1 MTSSTLASLIETAQ
15 GVVFDFDGTLA
26 ELTIEFPPLYT
37 RVFEMSQAYAVD
49 TTKLTERYLIEVID
63 EIASIIDGGDG
74 VKFRKDALD
83 MIITEEITAAKNAS
97 LFPGSRDLIRALK
110 ARGKRVAL
118 VTRNCR
124 DAVLTVYPEV
134 AGDVDVFLPRDDV
147 QRIKPDPEH
156 LSTALTLMGTRPSV
170 SIMVGDHPIDVTS
183 AMAVGMETVGV
194 LTGKVGKDD
203 LKNAGALFVLERASD
218 MMEHLMD

>member
-1 MTSSTLASLIETAQ
+1 MTHTLSSLIDASQ
-15 GVVFDFDGTLA
+15 GIVFDFDGTLA

-37 RVFEMSQAYAVD
+37 RVFEMSQKYNVD
-49 TTKLTERYLIEVID
+49 TTKLSELYLIEVIN

-74 VKFRKDALD
+74 AQFRKDALN
-83 MIITEEITAAKNAS
+83 MIVTEEIAAARNAS
-97 LFPGSRDLIRALK
+97 LFPGSRELIRDLK
-110 ARGKRVAL
+110 ARGKRVSL

-134 AGDVDVFLPRDDV
+134 YDDVDVFLPRDDV

-156 LSTALTLMGTRPSV
+156 LNRALSLMGATPTE

-183 AMAVGMETVGV
+183 AQAVGMESVGV
-194 LTGKVGKDD
+194 LTGKADHDD
-203 LKNAGALFVLERASD
+203 LINAGASFVLKRASD
-218 MMEHLMD
+218 LRKHLSE

>member
-1 MTSSTLASLIETAQ
+1 MTPVLASLIDASR

-37 RVFEMSQAYAVD
+37 RVFEMSQKYDVD
-49 TTKLTERYLIEVID
+49 TTKLSELYLIEVID
-63 EIASIIDGGDG
+63 EIASIIDGSDG
-74 VKFRKDALD
+74 TRFRKDALD
-83 MIITEEITAAKNAS
+83 MIIREEVSAARNAS
-97 LFPGSRDLIRALK
+97 LFPGSRDLIRELK

-124 DAVLTVYPEV
+124 DAVLTVYPE
-134 AGDVDVFLPRDDV
+134 ASDDVDVFLPRDEV

-156 LSTALTLMGTRPSV
+156 LNRALSLMGTEADK

-183 AMAVGMETVGV
+183 AQAVGMKSVGV
-194 LTGKVGKDD
+194 LTGKAGHDD
-203 LKNAGALFVLERASD
+203 LMKAGASFVLERASD
-218 MMEHLMD
+218 MMEHLSD